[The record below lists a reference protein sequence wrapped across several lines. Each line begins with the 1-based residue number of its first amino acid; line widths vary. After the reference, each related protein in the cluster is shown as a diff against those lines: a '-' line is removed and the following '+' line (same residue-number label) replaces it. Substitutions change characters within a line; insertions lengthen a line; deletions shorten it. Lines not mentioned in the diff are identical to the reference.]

1 MDIGGIIQGGMPL
14 FQFSSQTTNDRFI
27 TLSIPGNSVDK
38 GDVLN
43 IYSLV
48 TGNYYTGEIIS
59 YRSSLDGVTNKASAE
74 VRLSGCNE
82 EIGMRMEVRIPKEV
96 MSLSGSIE

>member
-1 MDIGGIIQGGMPL
+1 MDIGAVIQGGMPL
-14 FQFSSQTTNDRFI
+14 FQFSSQTMSDRII

-38 GDVLN
+38 GDILN

-59 YRSSLDGVTNKASAE
+59 YRSSLDSATNKASAE
-74 VRLSGCNE
+74 VRISGCNE
-82 EIGMRMEVRIPKEV
+82 EIGTRMEVRIPKEV
-96 MSLSGSIE
+96 ISLSGSIE